1 MAGDSDLSPNG
12 TDRSSRGTAAAMQ
25 HVTVFGGSGFT
36 GLHLVEHLAR
46 AGAFVRTTARHP
58 LTTAE
63 PPRLA
68 QIQYIAANILDD
80 AAVQAAIQGADTVIN
95 LVGILSQAH
104 RQTFTAIHEDG
115 ARRVAASARRLGVRQ
130 FVHVSAL
137 GVSRTA
143 PAQADRSKAAGEAAV
158 RAAFPEAT
166 IIRPSLVYSPD
177 DHFFNGFATLAR
189 QQPALPLIGGG
200 RTRFQPV
207 YVEDVVAGFAAIL
220 ASPASCGTTY
230 EFGGPRVYTF
240 KELLEFVCATIRS
253 RPLLVPLSF
262 WAAEL
267 LGGLLQVFPD
277 APLTRD
283 QVRLLRTDK
292 VVSGSEPTLK
302 DLGIRARGLETIV
315 PEYLAV
321 YRRRD

>member
-1 MAGDSDLSPNG
+1 
-12 TDRSSRGTAAAMQ
+12 MQ
-25 HVTVFGGSGFT
+25 HVTVFGGSGFI
-36 GLHLVEHLAR
+36 GRHLVEHLASTGVSMR
-46 AGAFVRTTARHP
+46 VAARHP

-68 QIQYIAANILDD
+68 QIQYVEADILDD

-95 LVGILSQAH
+95 LVGILSQAG
-104 RQTFTAIHEDG
+104 RQTFRALHEEG
-115 ARRVAASARRLGVRQ
+115 ACRVAATARRLGVRQ
-130 FVHVSAL
+130 LVHVSAL
-137 GVSRTA
+137 GASRTA
-143 PAQADRSKAAGEAAV
+143 PALADRSKAAGEAAV

-166 IIRPSLVYSPD
+166 IIRPSLVYGPD
-177 DHFFNGFATLAR
+177 DHFFNGVAALAR
-189 QQPALPLIGGG
+189 RLPALPLIGGG

-220 ASPASCGTTY
+220 ANPGNRGETY

-240 KELLEFVCATIRS
+240 KDLLAFVCATIRA
-253 RPLLVPLSF
+253 RPLLLPVPL
-262 WAAEL
+262 WAAEV

-292 VVSGSEPTLK
+292 VVSGSEPTLGA
-302 DLGIRARGLETIV
+302 LRIEPQALELLV
-315 PEYLAV
+315 PEYLAT
-321 YRRRD
+321 YRR